1 MMDNDDDVDGPQGSW
16 DETVVEEQRENRFES
31 YSSVAAGSAGVA
43 DVGPNRGNFD
53 NLRRN
58 YLPKRPC
65 SVYFKQAR
73 DPTNVQSFLAE
84 LKNHGIPVSAVKC
97 LQRLDKESFMVT
109 FDKPEYCEAFSSRS
123 AFVHH
128 AVNPVYSVFVYD
140 APYELHDHALGLRMQ
155 AFGDVKS
162 VKRLKYAGYDLETG
176 VRMVRMSFDRYHPPS
191 FLRFGRRL
199 VRLKYNGQVPTCRR
213 CNRVGHQAKECPNTV
228 CFNCDE
234 LGHQA
239 GSCPHAMRCSI
250 CKSENHV
257 AVDCSFWCRTVSV
270 DAPLDDRPGVSLDP
284 QVTEPQPAP
293 QDSSPSSPSSSD
305 SSDSSSSSA
314 ASPPQVSSPP
324 LLPGSPSDL
333 TDTSSPPGFSPSQD
347 PLFTSNL
354 ESTLPSITDSDKLL
368 AQMSSQVEDNHDHEM
383 EQSTSKRRASSPNR
397 EFINDVSK
405 RKC

>member
-1 MMDNDDDVDGPQGSW
+1 MDNDDDVDCQQGSRG
-16 DETVVEEQRENRFES
+16 ESVVEEQRRNGSEL
-31 YSSVAAGSAGVA
+31 YSSVASGSAGVA
-43 DVGPNRGNFD
+43 DDRSNRGNFD

-97 LQRLDKESFMVT
+97 SQRLDKESFMVT

-123 AFVHH
+123 PFVHH
-128 AVNPVYSVFVYD
+128 AVNPVYNVFVYD
-140 APYELHDHALGLRMQ
+140 APYELHDDALGLRMQ

-162 VKRLKYAGYDLETG
+162 AKRLKYAGYDLETG
-176 VRMVRMSFDRYHPPS
+176 VRLVRMSFDRFHPPS
-191 FLRFGRRL
+191 FLRFGLSL
-199 VRLKYNGQVPTCRR
+199 VRLRYNGQVPTCRR

-257 AVDCSFWCRTVSV
+257 AVDCSFWNRTASV
-270 DAPLDDRPGVSLDP
+270 DAPSDDRPGVSLAS
-284 QVTEPQPAP
+284 QATEPQSAS
-293 QDSSPSSPSSSD
+293 QDSSSSSPSSSD

-314 ASPPQVSSPP
+314 ASPLQVSSPI
-324 LLPGSPSDL
+324 LLPGSLSDQA
-333 TDTSSPPGFSPSQD
+333 DTSHPPGFSPSQD
-347 PLFTSNL
+347 PLSTFNL
-354 ESTLPSITDSDKLL
+354 DPSLPSITDSDKIL
-368 AQMSSQVEDNHDHEM
+368 AQMSSQVEDNDDHEM
-383 EQSTSKRRASSPNR
+383 EQSSSKRRASSPNR
-397 EFINDVSK
+397 EFDNDVSK